1 MRIEELTALL
11 NAAALGMKSSCAFYD
26 RYRTHKVP
34 SFSLYKEDSENQWKS
49 TEEGKTNH
57 LDMSIAFPVR
67 VEIPLQ
73 IQRGDGEEQG
83 KDGRRARRSDDETDY
98 RKKLAGARRRNFWS
112 ARRLELVA
120 EASKSSRCGVR

>member
-1 MRIEELTALL
+1 
-11 NAAALGMKSSCAFYD
+11 MKSSCAFYD

-67 VEIPLQ
+67 LKYRS
-73 IQRGDGEEQG
+73 QRKRTTERSRG
-83 KDGRRARRSDDETDY
+83 KDGRRARTSDDETDY
-98 RKKLAGARRRNFWS
+98 RKVGRRTS
-112 ARRLELVA
+112 
-120 EASKSSRCGVR
+120 